1 MQQIDLEIAGKECIK
16 YHGKE
21 KTVRIPEGI
30 TAIADSAFYFCDQVE
45 QVILPEGIRR
55 IGRHAFAE
63 CFRLQAVVFPNT
75 LEVIG
80 DSAFENC
87 RALEEIV
94 LPPGV
99 VHVGRMAFAK
109 CNSLKRAKLSDSLEV
124 LQHGLFLGDISLRE
138 ISLPKQLARVEDSV
152 FYYCKSLE
160 EIVLPERV
168 ADIYPNTFYECSGL
182 KRGYI
187 PGIRLQY
194 YRRQEQLMFA
204 LLYLAARQNYSLPEQ
219 QVYEAFIWDFKEEVC
234 ERIAETSNYAALE
247 GFLKLNYLKR
257 QELENWIEQ
266 ARRKGNV
273 EFSARLLRE
282 KAERF
287 PKARDM
293 WEI

>member
-1 MQQIDLEIAGKECIK
+1 MK

-21 KTVRIPEGI
+21 KTVHIPERI
-30 TAIADSAFYFCDQVE
+30 TEIADSAFYFCDQME
-45 QVILPEGIRR
+45 QVILPEGIKR

-63 CFRLQAVVFPNT
+63 CFRLQSIGFPDT

-94 LPPGV
+94 LPPHV
-99 VHVGRMAFAK
+99 VHVGKMAFAK
-109 CNSLKRAKLSDSLEV
+109 CSSLIRAELPDSLEV

-138 ISLPKQLARVEDSV
+138 ISLSKQLARVEDSV

-160 EIVLPERV
+160 EIALPERV
-168 ADIYPNTFYECSGL
+168 ADIYPNTFYECSSL

-187 PGIRLQY
+187 PGIRLQF

-204 LLYLAARQNYSLPEQ
+204 LLYLADRRQYSFAEQ
-219 QVYEAFIWDFKEEVC
+219 QMYEAFIWDLKEEVC

-247 GFLKLNYLKR
+247 GFLKLNYLKQ

-266 ARRKGNV
+266 VRRKGNV

-287 PKARDM
+287 PAARDM